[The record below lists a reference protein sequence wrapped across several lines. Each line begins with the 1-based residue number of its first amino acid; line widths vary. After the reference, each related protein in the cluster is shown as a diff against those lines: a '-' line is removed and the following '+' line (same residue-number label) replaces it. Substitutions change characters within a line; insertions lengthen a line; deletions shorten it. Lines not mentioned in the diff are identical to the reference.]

1 MTQETVKDIIYLFV
15 IIIESLVLLNYL
27 DKIHNYKNLIN
38 MYRRI
43 SERQYS
49 DILLYKMLL
58 KDYGNKNTVL

>member
-1 MTQETVKDIIYLFV
+1 MSTETVKDIIYLFI

-27 DKIHNYKNLIN
+27 DKIHSYKNLIN

>member
-1 MTQETVKDIIYLFV
+1 MNTETVKDIIYIFV

-27 DKIHNYKNLIN
+27 DKIHSYKNLIN

>member
-1 MTQETVKDIIYLFV
+1 MNTETVKDIIYLFI

-27 DKIHNYKNLIN
+27 DKIRNYKNIIN
-38 MYRRI
+38 IYKRTC
-43 SERQYS
+43 ERQYS

>member
-1 MTQETVKDIIYLFV
+1 MTQETVKDIIYIFV

-27 DKIHNYKNLIN
+27 DKIHSYKNLIN

>member
-27 DKIHNYKNLIN
+27 DKIHSYKNLIN

>member
-1 MTQETVKDIIYLFV
+1 MSTETVKDIIYIFV

-43 SERQYS
+43 SERQYRQIVLYE
-49 DILLYKMLL
+49 ILLKRF
-58 KDYGNKNTVL
+58 

>member
-1 MTQETVKDIIYLFV
+1 MSTETVKDIIYLFV

-38 MYRRI
+38 MYRRT